1 MLSAIG
7 HGLGFRRDCPDF
19 RDLSFEDHEIQG
31 IFRISTPYKAATSPG
46 AVLPASID
54 LRKWC
59 TRVRHQGALHASTAF
74 AVTGLIE
81 YFDRRAFAKHSD
93 YSALFLYRATRDL
106 LGISGDDGAEL
117 RSTLKAL
124 QTFGVPSSQLYPYLP
139 EKQADAPPAHC
150 YSFDEQFRTMR
161 YFRLDASLADPKAT
175 LLNLRRCLAARMP
188 AVFGLSI
195 YSSFPLAGEGH
206 EITMPEPG
214 ERMLG
219 GQALMAVGYDDER
232 MIGPDQGAL
241 LVRNSWGPDWGDKG
255 YAWLPYRYVEEGL
268 AVDWWTLVRS
278 DFVNTDLF
286 N

>member
-1 MLSAIG
+1 M
-7 HGLGFRRDCPDF
+7 GFRRDLPDF

-46 AVLPASID
+46 AVLPASVD

-59 TRVRHQGALHASTAF
+59 TRVRDQGALHASTAF

-81 YFDRRAFAKHSD
+81 YFDRRAFAKHTD

-106 LGISGDDGAEL
+106 LGIAGDDGAEL

-124 QTFGVPSSQLYPYLP
+124 ATFGI
-139 EKQADAPPAHC
+139 PAFC

-161 YFRLDASLADPKAT
+161 YFRLDGALPDPKAT

-195 YSSFPLAGEGH
+195 YSSFPVAGEGS
-206 EITMPEPG
+206 EIRMPEPG
-214 ERMLG
+214 ERLLG

-232 MIGPDQGAL
+232 MIGPDQGAV
-241 LVRNSWGPDWGDKG
+241 LVRNSWGAEWGDKG